1 MASIEKAGSN
11 DPPSYDG
18 SSRVKPPGADV
29 LAGEVFE
36 GETQSTQRGLKSR
49 HAQMIALGGTIGTGL
64 FVGSGQTLARGGP
77 AFILGS
83 YIVLSFFIWCVVTA
97 IVEVAAYLPTP
108 GSSMNLFAY
117 RYVSKS
123 LGFALG
129 YLYFYSLGILVPYEL
144 TAAGLVIDY
153 WNSPVNIGV
162 WITIMMIVVV
172 GLNSLPVRYYGE
184 TEFWFAATKVIM
196 MLGLLMVSIVLFFGG
211 GPSKDRLGF
220 RYWKEPGAANT
231 YMAGGD
237 LGRFIALL
245 STFVMS
251 SFPFAFAPEMLIT
264 TGGEMESPRRNLPI
278 AARRYIYRLIF
289 FYVGCVLAIGIIVPS
304 DDPALTAG
312 GEGAGSSPFVIGMK
326 RNGIKALDSVVN
338 AGILISAWSS
348 ANGFFY
354 LSSRSLYAL
363 SLQGSAP
370 KIFSRCTKS
379 GIPYMCVAATSVFC
393 LLAYLNVGT
402 SASVVFNWFV
412 NITNTSSYI
421 SWIACGIIYLRFRKA
436 CIAQNVTGEL
446 PYHSPIQPYG
456 TYILMV
462 GYSFLLLIN
471 GFTVFWPENW
481 SASSFLTSYIGIP
494 IFAVIYFGHRI
505 YKRNDKW
512 AYNPHEVDL
521 VTGME
526 RVLAEEKPPKVRNSK
541 WAKVLTCLWE

>member
-18 SSRVKPPGADV
+18 SSRVKPPGTDV

-162 WITIMMIVVV
+162 WITVMMIVVV

-436 CIAQNVTGEL
+436 CIVQNITGEL